1 MPKNEVDERKT
12 GENALPKH
20 EPGELIGVEYFKKPA
35 LEWEDDEKAAIRDLC
50 RLTQN
55 RDMPARR
62 EEVIRVWEARLFDRG
77 KQHLLPL
84 RNGGWKIPGAGTGY
98 GTQDQV
104 RSMFEIN
111 IYGAFQEIVTSVLT
125 REVPVPL
132 FESANP
138 EDDKGITASENA
150 EKCKQRIV
158 TGGRFLSKQAEM
170 ARFLYTDGR
179 AFYHTAYM
187 LDAAQFGRGPDPEHE
202 VPEDEE
208 KVSEEEKSEAEHADD
223 DTEQGGAGAGG
234 QDGEAEP
241 EDSAD
246 DDDVERKAGEAAEG
260 DSEDEGEGED
270 EETPEDQGKPKGQT
284 VTTILGALETK
295 ITPIKANCLAEVG
308 SVQWSREV
316 GVSAVKATFP
326 EIAEEITPQGGG
338 PGGDD
343 IDRLARVNVLLGVQD
358 NFQTSDTAEYD
369 VTVQKSWFR
378 SYELIGIKDTEIR
391 NRVMAKIKKGLY
403 VTFAGETFC
412 EGRDE
417 SMDDY
422 LTLVFAFPGDGT
434 HRRALGT
441 GMIPVQKI
449 FNNLAEL
456 ANDYLT
462 RGIPMKWMD
471 NEMFNLEALKD
482 QSNVPGDT
490 RGFDREQGVTMD
502 QVIWVEPTIQF
513 PPQLVDLLDK
523 LMSGWAQLLTGA
535 YDALTGGGDAA
546 PSDTMGGLM
555 IQRDQAIGRIGV
567 PWRHIKEGIGNAIRQ
582 AVQCLARNSDEAIV
596 ITGSEAAT
604 IEMSSL
610 RGDFVAVVDV
620 DENIPMTWTE
630 KQNRVAE
637 ILEGAATNP
646 FYQKLLGD
654 VDNLELVYQAS
665 GLKDLVISE
674 LASRDKQ
681 LGEIEMMLKT
691 GPTPNPAFLDLEK
704 QIQQLTTQ
712 LAPIQQQAKADAD
725 QGLQPDPAHVQQGT
739 QLNAQL
745 EALKAQIGTMP
756 QQVSSEP
763 VDPDIDDNDVEAAT
777 TLKYL
782 RGPKGRALKN
792 GEQQEQES
800 YENIKL
806 HYTEHVAAAK
816 QKAAQAP
823 PKAGKPPSVS
833 IALKDLPPAE
843 AAQAATMAGIKAD
856 PKDFAQAEAAEA
868 VAKHPAAISVN
879 PAQPTGSQ

>member
-35 LEWEDDEKAAIRDLC
+35 LKWEDDEKAAIRDLC

-111 IYGAFQEIVTSVLT
+111 IYGAFQEITTSVLT

-150 EKCKQRIV
+150 EKCKERIV

-208 KVSEEEKSEAEHADD
+208 KVSEGEKSEDEHAGDD
-223 DTEQGGAGAGG
+223 REHGGAEPDEGVGEEEGDEIDKKAEAAADADAGG
-234 QDGEAEP
+234 EE
-241 EDSAD
+241 E
-246 DDDVERKAGEAAEG
+246 
-260 DSEDEGEGED
+260 SESDED
-270 EETPEDQGKPKGQT
+270 EEAPEDQGKPKGQT

-295 ITPIKANCLAEVG
+295 LTPIKANCLAEAG

-316 GVSAVKATFP
+316 GVSAVKAAFP

-378 SYELIGIKDTEIR
+378 PYELIGIKDTEIR

-502 QVIWVEPTIQF
+502 QVIWVEPVLQF

-535 YDALTGGGDAA
+535 YDALTGGGDSA
-546 PSDTMGGLM
+546 PNDTMGGLM

-582 AVQCLARNSDEAIV
+582 AVQCLANNSDEAIV

-604 IEMSSL
+604 IEMQSL
-610 RGDFVAVVDV
+610 RGDFIAVVDV

-681 LGEIEMMLKT
+681 LGEIEMMLNT
-691 GPTPNPAFLDLEK
+691 GPTPNPAYLDLEK
-704 QIQQLTTQ
+704 QISDLTAE
-712 LAPIQQQAKADAD
+712 LAPIQAEAKRYAD
-725 QGLQPDPAHVQQGT
+725 QGVARDAAHVQKGTELNT
-739 QLNAQL
+739 QLQALQAQL
-745 EALKAQIGTMP
+745 ATMP
-756 QQVSSEP
+756 PQVSSEP
-763 VDPDIDDNDVEAAT
+763 IDPDIDDNDVEGQT

-782 RGPKGRALKN
+782 RGPKGRSMKN
-792 GEQQEQES
+792 GTEKEQES

-806 HYTEHVAAAK
+806 HYMEHVDAAK

>member
-12 GENALPKH
+12 GDNALPKH

-35 LEWEDDEKAAIRDLC
+35 LKWEEDEKAAIRDLC

-111 IYGAFQEIVTSVLT
+111 IYSAFQEIITSVLT

-132 FESANP
+132 FDPANP
-138 EDDKGITASENA
+138 ESDRGITAAENA

-158 TGGRFLSKQAEM
+158 TAGKFLSKQADL
-170 ARFLYTDGR
+170 ARLLYTDGR
-179 AFYHTAYM
+179 AFYHCVYV
-187 LDAAQFGRGPDPEHE
+187 LDASQFGRGPDPEHE

-208 KVSEEEKSEAEHADD
+208 KVSEGDKADEEHGDD
-223 DTEQGGAGAGG
+223 DRESSGSES
-234 QDGEAEP
+234 DESIDKKAEDAADA
-241 EDSAD
+241 DS
-246 DDDVERKAGEAAEG
+246 G
-260 DSEDEGEGED
+260 DESGEDEGEEEESTED
-270 EETPEDQGKPKGQT
+270 AGKPKGQV
-284 VTTILGALETK
+284 VTTVLGALETK
-295 ITPIKANCLAEVG
+295 ITPIKASCQAEVG
-308 SVQWSREV
+308 SVQWSKEV

-326 EIAEEITPQGGG
+326 EIADEITPQGGG

-378 SYELIGIKDTEIR
+378 PYELIGIKDVEIR
-391 NRVMAKIKKGLY
+391 NRVMGKIKKGLY

-422 LTLVFAFPGDGT
+422 LTLVFAIPGDGT

-502 QVIWVEPTIQF
+502 QVIWVEPVITF
-513 PPQLVDLLDK
+513 PPQLVELLDK

-535 YDALTGGGDAA
+535 YDALTGGGDSA
-546 PSDTMGGLM
+546 PNDTVGGLR

-567 PWRHIKEGIGNAIRQ
+567 PWRHIKEAIGNAIRQ
-582 AVQCLARNSDEAIV
+582 AIQCLAQNSDEAIV

-604 IEMSSL
+604 IEMQSL
-610 RGDFVAVVDV
+610 RGDFIAVVDV

-654 VDNLELVYQAS
+654 VDNLELVYEAS
-665 GLKDLVISE
+665 GLKDLVIAE

-691 GPTPNPAFLDLEK
+691 GPTPNPAIQELEK
-704 QIQQLTTQ
+704 QISDLTAQ
-712 LAPIQQQAKADAD
+712 LAPIQAEAKNYAD
-725 QGLQPDPAHVQQGT
+725 QGVQPDPAHVAKGTELNT
-739 QLNAQL
+739 QLQALQQQL
-745 EALKAQIGTMP
+745 AALP
-756 QQVSSEP
+756 PLVSSEP
-763 VDPDIDDNDVEAAT
+763 IDPDIDDNDVEGAT
-777 TLKYL
+777 ALKYL
-782 RGPKGRALKN
+782 RGPKARSMKN
-792 GEQQEQES
+792 GTKEEQES
-800 YENIKL
+800 YDNIKL
-806 HYTEHVAAAK
+806 HYTEHVTAGKAKAAA
-816 QKAAQAP
+816 AP
-823 PKAGKPPSVS
+823 PKPGKPPSVS
-833 IALKDLPPAE
+833 ISSKDLPPKELA
-843 AAQAATMAGIKAD
+843 AATMAAGIPANAAD
-856 PKDFAQAEAAEA
+856 FEGKDAADA
-868 VAKHPAAISVN
+868 AAKHPGPGGIVVQPAGAAK
-879 PAQPTGSQ
+879 